1 MKSTV
6 TLSKV
11 KFQELV
17 SRGLNRPMIAKELG
31 ITVKLVNEAFIRWD
45 LKVKKTANAVI
56 WDDEDNAEATKE
68 LIASYPDITTNLD
81 ETGLNQLEGGETFY
95 NNTDVLTTFTADD
108 LGISDTIVIVDVPV
122 ISSFVTKKIEDLEE
136 ATF

>member
-31 ITVKLVNEAFIRWD
+31 ITVKLVNEAFTRWD
-45 LKVKKTANAVI
+45 LRLKKTSNAVI
-56 WDDEDNAEATKE
+56 WDDNEDD
-68 LIASYPDITTNLD
+68 L
-81 ETGLNQLEGGETFY
+81 
-95 NNTDVLTTFTADD
+95 TDVELTMQGEVYQDTANELTIEDL
-108 LGISDTIVIVDVPV
+108 LGIADPVVETVTPVIVSNV
-122 ISSFVTKKIEDLEE
+122 VTVKTEDLEE